1 MIRLTSV
8 FLSLLMLV
16 LGVAERTHPQSS
28 STRFRTAEGEPIH
41 EIRIQ
46 GNRQISEA
54 RIRSALENAPED
66 IEEAVATLPLPDL
79 NRVILKIEDEDAKR
93 VATIIVVP
101 QPNAGVSPTTPMTR
115 FRTAAGDPIHE
126 IRIRGNQKITEG
138 EILGG
143 LKYGPEDINKA
154 IDALKD
160 ALPYFSRVTLA
171 YENDGTRRVAIIT
184 VSEKLLSSDYY
195 ILTFPPIQFNRV
207 AGWLL
212 AARLELGK
220 RKWLGPVW
228 VRNKPKSAAYQPKI
242 FGEVGYGFGNRLLN
256 YKAGV
261 EANRGQPDKWKLGAR
276 VQIHRDTSVVAPD
289 LFPRV
294 EDGLYL
300 LYTVVG
306 AIQLHNYYLRD
317 GVEVTFLWEPRV
329 RVHSLKLTMRAES
342 HDSLRKTTDW
352 HLFNWDSI
360 PKARENPPIYPGQ
373 LRSVAFRYDLKSGK
387 NRILGWRNTLLVEH
401 SSPAVGSDFDFTRFQ
416 LHLRYA
422 APIGKNIVRT
432 RLMLG
437 YSTDTLPIQ
446 RKFVIGGPGL
456 LNGYPLYAFSGDHG
470 ALLNLEFL
478 YRLSNLHN
486 WENLE
491 EWFIVLSFN
500 EGQVWNI
507 SDKPYGFDPKA
518 DVGMGLQILEDVPI
532 VRLNF
537 FKRLESERGVEFA
550 ATWFYR
556 F

>member
-1 MIRLTSV
+1 MALRSAHIQNPRQH
-8 FLSLLMLV
+8 
-16 LGVAERTHPQSS
+16 G
-28 STRFRTAEGEPIH
+28 FRTAEGEPIH

-79 NRVILKIEDEDAKR
+79 NRVILKIEDNDAKR
-93 VATIIVVP
+93 VATIIVLP

-126 IRIRGNQKITEG
+126 IRIRGNKKITEA
-138 EILGG
+138 EILAG
-143 LKYGPEDINKA
+143 LNRGPEDINKA

-261 EANRGQPDKWKLGAR
+261 EANRGQRDKWKLGAR
-276 VQIHRDTSVVAPD
+276 VQVHRDTSVVAPD

-306 AIQLHNYYLRD
+306 LIQLHNYYLRD
-317 GVEVTFLWEPRV
+317 GVEVTFLWETAGIQAFPQINDAR
-329 RVHSLKLTMRAES
+329 RIT
-342 HDSLRKTTDW
+342 RK
-352 HLFNWDSI
+352 
-360 PKARENPPIYPGQ
+360 PA
-373 LRSVAFRYDLKSGK
+373 K
-387 NRILGWRNTLLVEH
+387 NHGLA
-401 SSPAVGSDFDFTRFQ
+401 SFQ
-416 LHLRYA
+416 LGFNTEGER
-422 APIGKNIVRT
+422 K
-432 RLMLG
+432 
-437 YSTDTLPIQ
+437 STDISGSTSQ
-446 RKFVIGGPGL
+446 RRVQIRFEIREKQNPRL
-456 LNGYPLYAFSGDHG
+456 AQYPAC
-470 ALLNLEFL
+470 
-478 YRLSNLHN
+478 
-486 WENLE
+486 
-491 EWFIVLSFN
+491 
-500 EGQVWNI
+500 
-507 SDKPYGFDPKA
+507 
-518 DVGMGLQILEDVPI
+518 
-532 VRLNF
+532 
-537 FKRLESERGVEFA
+537 
-550 ATWFYR
+550 
-556 F
+556 